1 MPIRPRAD
9 FFKPLKSM
17 KTDAK
22 QSSPDTI
29 IDIIN
34 LSGKDNK

>member
-1 MPIRPRAD
+1 
-9 FFKPLKSM
+9 M

-22 QSSPDTI
+22 QSSLCTV

-34 LSGKDNK
+34 LSGEDEEINDDSYLE